1 MRAAGAAD
9 DGAHL
14 RRHLEERPAPP
25 RRPPPMRPRHDANSG
40 GSHAV
45 QPVRGATVAPRC
57 RRTSGRNDQQSA
69 SLGAARPEE
78 RSSGNPG
85 TRSSERRRPHDARG
99 DRTMS
104 MTSTDAATGS
114 RDIKSHEKTSFADL
128 GKEMWAYLT
137 GKGAAINY
145 EFVDMVVEVPRET
158 GPDAPRAVWRLN
170 GTLRITTAEN
180 ASQG

>member
-1 MRAAGAAD
+1 
-9 DGAHL
+9 
-14 RRHLEERPAPP
+14 
-25 RRPPPMRPRHDANSG
+25 
-40 GSHAV
+40 
-45 QPVRGATVAPRC
+45 
-57 RRTSGRNDQQSA
+57 
-69 SLGAARPEE
+69 
-78 RSSGNPG
+78 
-85 TRSSERRRPHDARG
+85 
-99 DRTMS
+99 MS

-114 RDIKSHEKTSFADL
+114 RDIKSHEKTSFADP

-180 ASQG
+180 ASRG